1 MVKAWIFLCVPSL
14 ATWKTGTVWKMTL
27 WLCSLHRTEI
37 NTTCLPFFIKR
48 TKVVRLWHHWGH
60 QQLRWKS
67 VMTATFTWTSLQ
79 WRMSQ
84 LQYLERTRKTCS
96 VFVLWFHVGDA
107 TVDAGT
113 WWLRQNAHHDPEAGC
128 IQLHTL
134 RRPRKP
140 NVSTQ
145 HTEAATCN
153 SAVCTS
159 LPISP
164 EPAASRG
171 AKKVQLA
178 SAWLKHLS
186 KFTNLTEFKMQCQ
199 SAFSC
204 LFLILNL
211 RLFHFASRLGFG
223 DPTSCQNSSA
233 ETQSFLPAFFNAWG
247 HKGSQGQVWKR
258 LNLMWN
264 GKFGSEV
271 WRFEKDMPRSFQTEP
286 RQCPSALPFQQHQ
299 WLHLAASKNQVSS
312 PSYWHKLRF
321 LPTATSVACTSAKL
335 CKASSGENASFGRML
350 PSFTKS
356 STLKR

>member
-1 MVKAWIFLCVPSL
+1 MKSTYQIHDLGKPGPNWSWDVTSSSEFKVPRLLQVSLSQSLANGDSLVTHGRSSSHFCLTTLFPSNAFQHLLKKNRLSSSAYSMVKAWIFLCVPSL

-48 TKVVRLWHHWGH
+48 TKVVRLWHHSGH

-84 LQYLERTRKTCS
+84 LQYLERTLKTRS

-113 WWLRQNAHHDPEAGC
+113 WWLQQNAHHDPEAGC

-134 RRPRKP
+134 RRPRKA
-140 NVSTQ
+140 NLSTQ

-186 KFTNLTEFKMQCQ
+186 KFTNLTEFKMQECQ

-204 LFLILNL
+204 LLHSCSFFICVCSILLLVLALGIPQAVRTAPPRRRVFSRPFSMHEGTKAL
-211 RLFHFASRLGFG
+211 R
-223 DPTSCQNSSA
+223 
-233 ETQSFLPAFFNAWG
+233 
-247 HKGSQGQVWKR
+247 
-258 LNLMWN
+258 
-264 GKFGSEV
+264 
-271 WRFEKDMPRSFQTEP
+271 
-286 RQCPSALPFQQHQ
+286 
-299 WLHLAASKNQVSS
+299 
-312 PSYWHKLRF
+312 
-321 LPTATSVACTSAKL
+321 
-335 CKASSGENASFGRML
+335 GRYKKEREME
-350 PSFTKS
+350 S
-356 STLKR
+356 